1 MVPSLPFNSNTMK
14 GFKLPIIIIFLV
26 LLIDQTIKIYI
37 KTHFVLGQETHIA
50 NWFIIHFTENPGM
63 AFGLQFSGDWGKLI
77 LSLFR
82 IAAIG
87 LISWYLVRLV
97 KTEAHPGLI
106 ACIAF
111 IVAGATG
118 NILDSAFY
126 GMFFNESTFWEVAKF
141 NPVGG
146 GYATFLHG
154 KVVDMLYFPILE
166 GHFPQW
172 VPFWGGEDY
181 LFFRPVF
188 NIADSSITSGVIAI
202 LLFQHKFFPSKSKTE
217 ENKAETTADEVV
229 DAENV
234 EEKNENN
241 EQN

>member
-1 MVPSLPFNSNTMK
+1 MVIPSSFNLNKMK

-37 KTHFVLGQETHIA
+37 KTHFVLGQEVHIA

-63 AFGLQFSGDWGKLI
+63 AFGLQFSGEWGKLL

-82 IAAIG
+82 VGAIG
-87 LISWYLVRLV
+87 LITWYLIRLV
-97 KTEAHPGLI
+97 KTDAHPGLI

-118 NILDSAFY
+118 NVLDSAFY
-126 GMFFNESTFWEVAKF
+126 GIFFNDSTFWDVAKF

-146 GYATFLHG
+146 GYASFLHG

-172 VPFWGGEDY
+172 FPFWGGEDFQ
-181 LFFRPVF
+181 FFRPVF

-202 LLFQHKFFPSKSKTE
+202 LLFQHKFFPSKVVQDRDMSEIVEDEIVEPE
-217 ENKAETTADEVV
+217 EDDKN
-229 DAENV
+229 
-234 EEKNENN
+234 NENDGRN
-241 EQN
+241 